1 MRFTADELALAKQV
15 DLCRVAEHLGY
26 TVKRIGNCHT
36 LKEMDSIRIYGRSHW
51 CRFSR
56 RYDKGENGGSQID
69 FLRVFAGMD
78 VKEAVF
84 WLLDFAGYQKEESMD
99 NKLFMREE
107 ASAGRC
113 VGRRH
118 FPIEIGNLKN
128 LAPAGEN
135 EEEKKPFVLPEP
147 AGSNDYLYHYLEQ
160 ERGIARPVIDFFVGK
175 GILYEAKNYHN
186 IVFVGT
192 DRDGVPKFAGMRGV
206 FDKDG
211 KGFKCDVAGND
222 KRYGFHFYCPG
233 SREVVVFEAAIDL
246 MSHITMFPEHRA
258 SMVALGMVAD
268 APLETF
274 LEEHPETGKIR
285 FCLDNDG
292 PGRKAAEYLRQK
304 YEEKGYAVEVFLPPE
319 PYKDFNQW
327 NVALKKAQ
335 EQEINRETAR
345 VM

>member
-26 TVKRIGNCHT
+26 TVKRIGNYHT
-36 LKEMDSIRIYGRSHW
+36 LKEMDSIRIYNRSHW

-69 FLRVFAGMD
+69 FLRVFAGLD

-84 WLLDFAGYQKEESMD
+84 WLLDFAGYRREESVRD
-99 NKLFMREE
+99 
-107 ASAGRC
+107 
-113 VGRRH
+113 
-118 FPIEIGNLKN
+118 IQN
-128 LAPAGEN
+128 LAPARER
-135 EEEKKPFVLPEP
+135 EETKKPFVLPEF
-147 AGSNDYLYHYLEQ
+147 AGSNAYLYRYLEH
-160 ERGIARPVIDFFVGK
+160 ERGIARPVIDFFVRK

-192 DRDGVPKFAGMRGV
+192 DRDGVPKFASMRGV
-206 FDKDG
+206 FDKNG

-222 KRYGFHFYCPG
+222 KRYGFHFHYRD
-233 SREVVVFEAAIDL
+233 SKEVFVFEAAIDL
-246 MSHITMFPEHRA
+246 MSYITMFPEDRA
-258 SMVALGMVAD
+258 SMVALGMLAD

-274 LEEHPETGKIR
+274 LAEHPETEKIV

-292 PGRKAAEYLRQK
+292 PGRKAAEALWRK
-304 YEEKGYAVEVFLPPE
+304 YGDKGYLVDIFTPPE

-327 NVALKKAQ
+327 NVEMKKAK
-335 EQEINRETAR
+335 EQEKTRETAR

>member
-1 MRFTADELALAKQV
+1 MRFTEEELALAKQV

-26 TVKRIGNCHT
+26 TVKRIGHYHT
-36 LKEMDSIRIYGRSHW
+36 LKEMDSIRIYNRSRW

-84 WLLDFAGYQKEESMD
+84 WLLDFVGYRREKEPSAGGLAAGQHSSTKCSNLQNLALAGKKEEQ
-99 NKLFMREE
+99 
-107 ASAGRC
+107 
-113 VGRRH
+113 
-118 FPIEIGNLKN
+118 
-128 LAPAGEN
+128 
-135 EEEKKPFVLPEP
+135 KKPFVLPEF
-147 AGSNDYLYHYLEQ
+147 AGSNAYLYRYLEH

-192 DRDGVPKFAGMRGV
+192 DRDGVPKFASMRGV
-206 FDKDG
+206 FDRNG

-222 KRYGFHFYCPG
+222 KRYGFHLYYG
-233 SREVVVFEAAIDL
+233 KSKKVAVFEAAIDL
-246 MSHITMFPEHRA
+246 MSYITMFPKDRA
-258 SMVALGMVAD
+258 SMLVLGMVAD

-274 LEEHPETGKIR
+274 LAEHPEVEEIQ

-292 PGRKAAEYLRQK
+292 PGRKAAASLQQK
-304 YEEKGYAVEVFLPPE
+304 YTEKGYRTDVFLPPE

-327 NVALKKAQ
+327 NVEMNKAREQ
-335 EQEINRETAR
+335 EQIRENAR

>member
-1 MRFTADELALAKQV
+1 MRFTAEELELAKQV

-26 TVKRIGNCHT
+26 TVKRIGTYHT

-84 WLLDFAGYQKEESMD
+84 WLLDFAGYRREESVRKIQNTIPHREKEE
-99 NKLFMREE
+99 K
-107 ASAGRC
+107 
-113 VGRRH
+113 
-118 FPIEIGNLKN
+118 P
-128 LAPAGEN
+128 
-135 EEEKKPFVLPEP
+135 KPFILPEF
-147 AGSNDYLYHYLEQ
+147 AGSNAYLYRYLEH
-160 ERGIARPVIDFFVGK
+160 ERGIARPVIDFFVKK

-192 DRDGVPKFAGMRGV
+192 DRDGVPKFASMRGV
-206 FDKDG
+206 FDRNG

-222 KRYGFHFYCPG
+222 KRYGFHLYYG
-233 SREVVVFEAAIDL
+233 KSKKVVVFEAAIDL
-246 MSHITMFPEHRA
+246 MSYITMFPKDKA
-258 SMVALGMVAD
+258 SMVALGMLAD

-274 LEEHPETGKIR
+274 LAEHPEMEEIQ

-292 PGRKAAEYLRQK
+292 PGRKAAAGLQQK
-304 YEEKGYAVEVFLPPE
+304 YTEKGYRTDVFLPLE

-327 NVALKKAQ
+327 NVEMRKAK
-335 EQEINRETAR
+335 EQEEIHENAR
-345 VM
+345 VI

>member
-1 MRFTADELALAKQV
+1 MRFTAEELGIAKQA
-15 DLCRVAEHLGY
+15 DLCAVAERMGY
-26 TVKRIGNCHT
+26 TVKRIGHYHT
-36 LKEMDSIRIYGRSHW
+36 LKEMDSIRIYERSHW

-84 WLLDFAGYQKEESMD
+84 WLLDFVGYHREKSVRKIQNTVSHQKKEEQ
-99 NKLFMREE
+99 
-107 ASAGRC
+107 
-113 VGRRH
+113 
-118 FPIEIGNLKN
+118 
-128 LAPAGEN
+128 
-135 EEEKKPFVLPEP
+135 KKPFVLPEF
-147 AGSNDYLYHYLEQ
+147 AGSNAYLYRYLEH

-192 DRDGVPKFAGMRGV
+192 DRDGVPKFASMRGV

-222 KRYGFHFYCPG
+222 KRYGFHLHYG
-233 SREVVVFEAAIDL
+233 KSKKVLVFEAAIVL
-246 MSHITMFPEHRA
+246 MSYITMFPKDRA
-258 SMVALGMVAD
+258 SMLALGMLAD

-274 LEEHPETGKIR
+274 LAEHPEVEEIQ

-292 PGRKAAEYLRQK
+292 PGRKAAASLQEK
-304 YEEKGYAVEVFLPPE
+304 YTEKGYQTDVFLPPE

-327 NVALKKAQ
+327 NVEMKKAR
-335 EQEINRETAR
+335 EQERTRENAR
-345 VM
+345 AI

>member
-26 TVKRIGNCHT
+26 TVKRIGNYHT
-36 LKEMDSIRIYGRSHW
+36 LKEMDSIRIYNRSHW

-69 FLRVFAGMD
+69 FLRVFAGLD

-84 WLLDFAGYQKEESMD
+84 WLLDFAGYRREESVRD
-99 NKLFMREE
+99 
-107 ASAGRC
+107 
-113 VGRRH
+113 
-118 FPIEIGNLKN
+118 IQN
-128 LAPAGEN
+128 LAPAGEK
-135 EEEKKPFVLPEP
+135 EETKKPFVLPEF
-147 AGSNDYLYHYLEQ
+147 AGSNAYLYRYLEH
-160 ERGIARPVIDFFVGK
+160 ERGIARPVIDFFVRK

-192 DRDGVPKFAGMRGV
+192 DRDGVPKFASMRGV
-206 FDKDG
+206 FDKNG

-222 KRYGFHFYCPG
+222 KRYGFHFHYRD
-233 SREVVVFEAAIDL
+233 SKEVFVFEAAIDL
-246 MSHITMFPEHRA
+246 MSYITMFPEDRA
-258 SMVALGMVAD
+258 SMVALGMLAD

-274 LEEHPETGKIR
+274 LAEHPETEKIV

-292 PGRKAAEYLRQK
+292 PGRKAAEALWRK
-304 YEEKGYAVEVFLPPE
+304 YGDKGYLVDIFTPPE

-327 NVALKKAQ
+327 NVEMKKAK
-335 EQEINRETAR
+335 EQEKTRETAR

>member
-26 TVKRIGNCHT
+26 TVKRIGNYHT
-36 LKEMDSIRIYGRSHW
+36 LKEMDSIRIYDRSHW

-84 WLLDFAGYQKEESMD
+84 WLLDFAGYRREESIRNIQNLVPVREKGKEE
-99 NKLFMREE
+99 
-107 ASAGRC
+107 
-113 VGRRH
+113 
-118 FPIEIGNLKN
+118 P
-128 LAPAGEN
+128 
-135 EEEKKPFVLPEP
+135 KPFVLPEF
-147 AGSNDYLYHYLEQ
+147 AGSNVYLYRYLEH
-160 ERGIARPVIDFFVGK
+160 ERGIARPVIDFFVKK
-175 GILYEAKNYHN
+175 GILYETKNYHN

-192 DRDGVPKFAGMRGV
+192 DADGVPRFASMRGV

-222 KRYGFHFYCPG
+222 KRYGFHFYCHG
-233 SREVVVFEAAIDL
+233 SGEVIVFEAAIDL
-246 MSHITMFPEHRA
+246 MSHITMFPKHRA
-258 SMVALGMVAD
+258 SMVALGMLAD

-274 LEEHPETGKIR
+274 LAEHPETEKIR

-292 PGRKAAEYLRQK
+292 PGRKAAESLKEK
-304 YEEKGYAVEVFLPPE
+304 YQGKGYETDIFLPPE

-327 NVALKKAQ
+327 NVELKKAR
-335 EQEINRETAR
+335 EQEKIRETAR
-345 VM
+345 VI

>member
-26 TVKRIGNCHT
+26 TVKRIGNYHT
-36 LKEMDSIRIYGRSHW
+36 LKEMDSIRIYNRSHW

-69 FLRVFAGMD
+69 FLRVFAGLD

-84 WLLDFAGYQKEESMD
+84 WLLDFAGYR
-99 NKLFMREE
+99 RED
-107 ASAGRC
+107 SVRD
-113 VGRRH
+113 
-118 FPIEIGNLKN
+118 IQN
-128 LAPAGEN
+128 LAPAGEK
-135 EEEKKPFVLPEP
+135 EETKKPFVLPEF
-147 AGSNDYLYHYLEQ
+147 AGSNAYLYRYLEH
-160 ERGIARPVIDFFVGK
+160 ERRIARPVIDFFVRK

-192 DRDGVPKFAGMRGV
+192 DRDGVPKFASMRGV
-206 FDKDG
+206 FDKNG

-222 KRYGFHFYCPG
+222 KRFGFHFHYRD
-233 SREVVVFEAAIDL
+233 SKEVFVFEAAIDL
-246 MSHITMFPEHRA
+246 MSYITMFPEDRA
-258 SMVALGMVAD
+258 SMVALGMLAD

-274 LEEHPETGKIR
+274 LAEHPETEKIV

-292 PGRKAAEYLRQK
+292 PGWKAEEALWRKYGD
-304 YEEKGYAVEVFLPPE
+304 KGYLVDIFAPPE

-327 NVALKKAQ
+327 NVEMKKAK
-335 EQEINRETAR
+335 EQEKTRETAR

>member
-26 TVKRIGNCHT
+26 TVKRIGNYHT
-36 LKEMDSIRIYGRSHW
+36 LKEMDSIRIYDRSHW

-84 WLLDFAGYQKEESMD
+84 WLLDFAGYRRAESVRDIQNLVPAREKGKEE
-99 NKLFMREE
+99 
-107 ASAGRC
+107 
-113 VGRRH
+113 
-118 FPIEIGNLKN
+118 P
-128 LAPAGEN
+128 
-135 EEEKKPFVLPEP
+135 KPFVLPEF
-147 AGSNDYLYHYLEQ
+147 AGSNVYLYRYLEH
-160 ERGIARPVIDFFVGK
+160 ERGIARPVIDFFVKK

-192 DRDGVPKFAGMRGV
+192 DADGVPRFASMRGV

-222 KRYGFHFYCPG
+222 KRYGFHLYCRG
-233 SREVVVFEAAIDL
+233 SGEVIVFEAAIDL
-246 MSHITMFPEHRA
+246 MSHITMFPKHRA
-258 SMVALGMVAD
+258 SMVALGMLAD

-274 LEEHPETGKIR
+274 LAEHPETEKIR

-292 PGRKAAEYLRQK
+292 PGRKAAESLKEK
-304 YEEKGYAVEVFLPPE
+304 YQGKGYETEIFLPPE

-327 NVALKKAQ
+327 NVELKKAQ
-335 EQEINRETAR
+335 EQEKIRETAR

>member
-1 MRFTADELALAKQV
+1 MRFTAEELGIAKQA
-15 DLCRVAEHLGY
+15 DLCAVAERMGY
-26 TVKRIGNCHT
+26 TVKRIGHYHT
-36 LKEMDSIRIYGRSHW
+36 LKEMDSIRIYDRSHW

-84 WLLDFAGYQKEESMD
+84 WLLDFVGYHREESVRKIQNTVSHQKKEEQ
-99 NKLFMREE
+99 
-107 ASAGRC
+107 
-113 VGRRH
+113 
-118 FPIEIGNLKN
+118 
-128 LAPAGEN
+128 
-135 EEEKKPFVLPEP
+135 KKPFVLPEF
-147 AGSNDYLYHYLEQ
+147 AGSNAYLYRYLEH

-192 DRDGVPKFAGMRGV
+192 DRDGVPKFASMRGV

-222 KRYGFHFYCPG
+222 KRYGFHLHYG
-233 SREVVVFEAAIDL
+233 KSKKVVVFEAAIDL
-246 MSHITMFPEHRA
+246 MSYITMFPKDRA
-258 SMVALGMVAD
+258 SMLALGMLAD

-274 LEEHPETGKIR
+274 LAEHPEVEEIQ

-292 PGRKAAEYLRQK
+292 PGRKAAASLQEK
-304 YEEKGYAVEVFLPPE
+304 YTEKGYQTDVFLPPE

-327 NVALKKAQ
+327 NVEMKEAWEQ
-335 EQEINRETAR
+335 EQTRENAR
-345 VM
+345 AI

>member
-26 TVKRIGNCHT
+26 TVKRIGNYHT
-36 LKEMDSIRIYGRSHW
+36 LKEMDSIRIYSRSHW

-69 FLRVFAGMD
+69 FLRVFAGLD

-84 WLLDFAGYQKEESMD
+84 WLLDFAGYRREESVRD
-99 NKLFMREE
+99 
-107 ASAGRC
+107 
-113 VGRRH
+113 
-118 FPIEIGNLKN
+118 IQN
-128 LAPAGEN
+128 LAPAGEK
-135 EEEKKPFVLPEP
+135 EETKKPFVLPEF
-147 AGSNDYLYHYLEQ
+147 AGSNAYLYRYLEH
-160 ERGIARPVIDFFVGK
+160 ERGIARPVIDFFVRK

-192 DRDGVPKFAGMRGV
+192 DKDGVPKFASMRGV
-206 FDKDG
+206 FDKNG

-222 KRYGFHFYCPG
+222 KRYGFHFHYRD
-233 SREVVVFEAAIDL
+233 SKEVFVFEAAIDL
-246 MSHITMFPEHRA
+246 MSYITMFPEDRA
-258 SMVALGMVAD
+258 SMVALGMLAD

-274 LEEHPETGKIR
+274 LAEHPETEKIV
-285 FCLDNDG
+285 FCLDNDE
-292 PGRKAAEYLRQK
+292 PGRKAAEALWRK
-304 YEEKGYAVEVFLPPE
+304 YGDKGYLVDIFTPPE

-327 NVALKKAQ
+327 NVEIKKAK
-335 EQEINRETAR
+335 EQEKTRETAR

>member
-1 MRFTADELALAKQV
+1 MRFTAEELGIAKQA
-15 DLCRVAEHLGY
+15 DLCAVAERMGY
-26 TVKRIGNCHT
+26 TVKRIGHYHT
-36 LKEMDSIRIYGRSHW
+36 LKEMDSIRIYERSHW

-84 WLLDFAGYQKEESMD
+84 WLLDFVGYRREENVREIQNTIPHQRKEE
-99 NKLFMREE
+99 K
-107 ASAGRC
+107 
-113 VGRRH
+113 
-118 FPIEIGNLKN
+118 
-128 LAPAGEN
+128 
-135 EEEKKPFVLPEP
+135 KKPFVLPEF
-147 AGSNDYLYHYLEQ
+147 AGSNVYLYRYLEH

-192 DRDGVPKFAGMRGV
+192 DRDGVPKFASMRGV
-206 FDKDG
+206 FDRNG

-222 KRYGFHFYCPG
+222 KRYGFHLYYG
-233 SREVVVFEAAIDL
+233 KSRKVIVFEAAIDL
-246 MSHITMFPEHRA
+246 MSYITMFPTDRA
-258 SMVALGMVAD
+258 SMVALGMLAD

-274 LEEHPETGKIR
+274 LAEHPEMEEIW

-292 PGRKAAEYLRQK
+292 PGRKAAASLQQK
-304 YEEKGYAVEVFLPPE
+304 YTEKGYRTDVFLPPE

-327 NVALKKAQ
+327 NVEMNKAREP
-335 EQEINRETAR
+335 EQIRENAR
-345 VM
+345 VI

>member
-1 MRFTADELALAKQV
+1 MRFTAEELELAKRV

-26 TVKRIGNCHT
+26 TVKRIGQYHT
-36 LKEMDSIRIYGRSHW
+36 LKEMDSIRIYNRSHW

-56 RYDKGENGGSQID
+56 RYDRGENGGSQID

-84 WLLDFAGYQKEESMD
+84 WLLDFAGYH
-99 NKLFMREE
+99 RERE
-107 ASAGRC
+107 PSAR
-113 VGRRH
+113 
-118 FPIEIGNLKN
+118 GNYSKRSSSFQN
-128 LAPAGEN
+128 LAPAGKK
-135 EEEKKPFVLPEP
+135 EEPKKPFVLPEP
-147 AGSNDYLYHYLEQ
+147 AGSNAYLYHYLEH
-160 ERGIARPVIDFFVGK
+160 ERMIARPVIDFFVGK
-175 GILYEAKNYHN
+175 GILYEAENYHN

-222 KRYGFHFYCPG
+222 KRYGFHLYYG
-233 SREVVVFEAAIDL
+233 KSRKVVVFEAAIDL
-246 MSHITMFPEHRA
+246 MSYITMFPTDRA
-258 SMVALGMVAD
+258 SMVALGMLAD

-274 LEEHPETGKIR
+274 LAEHPEMEKVW

-292 PGRKAAEYLRQK
+292 PGRKAAASLQQK
-304 YEEKGYAVEVFLPPE
+304 YTEKGYRTDVFLPPE

-327 NVALKKAQ
+327 NVEMKKAKEQ
-335 EQEINRETAR
+335 EQNRENAR
-345 VM
+345 VI